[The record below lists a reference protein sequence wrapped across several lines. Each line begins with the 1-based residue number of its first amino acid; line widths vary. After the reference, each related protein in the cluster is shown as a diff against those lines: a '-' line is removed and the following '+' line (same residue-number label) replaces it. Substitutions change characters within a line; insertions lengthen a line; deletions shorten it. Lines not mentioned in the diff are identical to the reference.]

1 MIELEVFVPG
11 FTGFASPEWAALL
24 SQPRL
29 RAARQYSEI
38 RPEGSWLDENDYM
51 QLFEELGDHMAQR
64 SEIARVY
71 VDMFAIKLA
80 QKLGIPH
87 GLCFVRYECEADRIV
102 ASMPLGSV
110 RWILGYRAT
119 TRGGTPEHL
128 SPKDQEALISHV
140 PGEVPT
146 EAAADALRR
155 LDPSVLGKL
164 LGEFLDIAAAAPR
177 LIARRRAGLAFAD
190 SIDWTRL
197 RRAAW
202 ALRGAKRDAAEG
214 AAGLTSATPLSP
226 R

>member
-1 MIELEVFVPG
+1 MIELKVYVPG
-11 FTGFASPEWAALL
+11 FSGFAAPEWSSLL
-24 SQPRL
+24 LQPRI
-29 RAARQYSEI
+29 RAARQYAEI
-38 RPEGSWLDENDYM
+38 RPEGPWLDENDYM
-51 QLFEELGDHMAQR
+51 QLFEELGDHSAQR

-87 GLCFVRYECEADRIV
+87 GLCFVQYECEADRIV

-110 RWILGYRAT
+110 RWILEYRAT
-119 TRGGTPEHL
+119 TRGGTPEGL
-128 SPKDQEALISHV
+128 SPKEQEALISHF

-146 EAAADALRR
+146 EAAAAALRR

-190 SIDWTRL
+190 SIDWTKL
-197 RRAAW
+197 RRAVW
-202 ALRGAKRDAAEG
+202 ALRAAKRVAAEG
-214 AAGLTSATPLSP
+214 AAGLTSAPPLSP